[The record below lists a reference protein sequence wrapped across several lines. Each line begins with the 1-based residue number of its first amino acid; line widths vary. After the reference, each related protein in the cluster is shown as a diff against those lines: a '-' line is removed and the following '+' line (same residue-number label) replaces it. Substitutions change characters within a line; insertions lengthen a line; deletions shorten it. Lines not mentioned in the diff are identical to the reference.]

1 MLSMNPDVS
10 SRHVAGPDGERWPSL
25 GLGTWRFGESG
36 ARVGQEVTLIERA
49 IALGYSLIDTAEM
62 YGEGGAERVVGQAL
76 ARVLRQPG
84 RAREQLTIVSKA
96 YPHHATVA
104 GLQKACEASLRRLQ
118 LDAIDLYLLH
128 WRGDTPLDETI
139 AGFEALQRRGLIR
152 HWGVSNFDRADM
164 EELHALP
171 GGARCAS
178 NQVYYSLS
186 ERGVEFDLLPW
197 LRKHT
202 MPLMAY
208 CPIDGGALASH
219 AKLGALARP
228 LGLTAAQ
235 LALAWMLDQPSV
247 MSIPKAGSQAHLIEN
262 WRCRD
267 VVLAPETRQALVAMF
282 PPPKRARRLAMR

>member
-1 MLSMNPDVS
+1 MLSMNPDVFP
-10 SRHVAGPDGERWPSL
+10 RFVAGPAGERWPAL
-25 GLGTWRFGESG
+25 GLGTWRLGESK
-36 ARVGQEVTLIERA
+36 ARADQEAALVERA
-49 IALGYSLIDTAEM
+49 VELGYSLIDTAEM

-84 RAREQLTIVSKA
+84 KARDPLTIVSKA
-96 YPHHATVA
+96 YPHHATAA

-128 WRGDTPLDETI
+128 WRGDTPLGETI

-164 EELHALP
+164 EELYALP

-197 LRKHT
+197 LREHT

-219 AKLGALARP
+219 TELGALARP

-235 LALAWMLDQPSV
+235 LALAWMLEQPGV
-247 MSIPKAGSQAHLIEN
+247 VSIPKAGSEAHLVEN

-267 VVLAPETRQALVAMF
+267 VVLSPQTRQALVAMF